1 MTIVS
6 SANYSSMLATGAPF
20 HHLLFNILD
29 PPLLTL
35 MSLNVSRVFNDLP
48 DVQPLCALGGVLILN
63 FLPLG
68 FHSLTLKENSCTSL
82 WRCFPSQT
90 FPLFQSTPVSSI
102 KPFWTFCS
110 PFDCLSWVRPLHYLK
125 TPHLYLAPL
134 QVSSLY
140 ILPIP

>member
-1 MTIVS
+1 
-6 SANYSSMLATGAPF
+6 MLATGAPF

-48 DVQPLCALGGVLILN
+48 VVQPLCALGGVLILS

-82 WRCFPSQT
+82 
-90 FPLFQSTPVSSI
+90 
-102 KPFWTFCS
+102 
-110 PFDCLSWVRPLHYLK
+110 
-125 TPHLYLAPL
+125 
-134 QVSSLY
+134 
-140 ILPIP
+140 